1 MDARCKNRFFGGFLG
16 LPLFASI
23 LAFGS
28 VEAAI
33 VGSPSF
39 NSNPIIEGNA
49 LIVSCTTNSGDPP
62 NIQLQV
68 NNFAASGF
76 TASVTGMTV
85 SFRMD
90 QVQRSLNG
98 ASLRCFDMS
107 DSMVSPDVTLMVYYP
122 PEVSVSQP
130 TFNVVAGGS
139 VAIGYSITEGN
150 PSNSNFT
157 LFWNGN
163 FVNPVQ
169 YDRNAS
175 YISFSNL
182 PTNFRG
188 NYVIRVS
195 NVASSGQAGFVLD
208 ESGAEKSSTVSAM
221 LLFAMMSIL
230 LLLLSG

>member
-1 MDARCKNRFFGGFLG
+1 M
-16 LPLFASI
+16 
-23 LAFGS
+23 
-28 VEAAI
+28 EAAI

-107 DSMVSPDVTLMVYYP
+107 DSMVSPDVTLMVYC
-122 PEVSVSQP
+122 ECSK
-130 TFNVVAGGS
+130 
-139 VAIGYSITEGN
+139 
-150 PSNSNFT
+150 
-157 LFWNGN
+157 
-163 FVNPVQ
+163 
-169 YDRNAS
+169 
-175 YISFSNL
+175 
-182 PTNFRG
+182 
-188 NYVIRVS
+188 YVTDKQDHLICS
-195 NVASSGQAGFVLD
+195 L
-208 ESGAEKSSTVSAM
+208 
-221 LLFAMMSIL
+221 
-230 LLLLSG
+230 